1 MDFEVKNLMEILNK
15 LLEENG
21 KKITSVDELSNFNF
35 IFELI
40 KSM

>member
-1 MDFEVKNLMEILNK
+1 MDIEEKNLMEILNK
-15 LLEENG
+15 LLEENV
-21 KKITSVDELSNFNF
+21 KKITSVDELSNFNY

>member
-1 MDFEVKNLMEILNK
+1 MDFEEKNLMEILNK

-21 KKITSVDELSNFNF
+21 KKITTVDELSNFNF

>member
-1 MDFEVKNLMEILNK
+1 MDSQEKKLLEILNR
-15 LLEENG
+15 LLKENG
-21 KKITSVDELSNFNF
+21 KKITSLDELSNFNF

>member
-1 MDFEVKNLMEILNK
+1 MDFEEKNLMEILNK